1 MIHVRRL
8 LAQFGSR
15 RVMIAAVGRR
25 VLLVEDD
32 ESMRPAVERL
42 LKAYSFECSSY
53 ASAEELL
60 AQGPGEDAACAISD
74 LMLPAMSGLD
84 MLAEMRARG
93 GWPPLVLVTAH
104 DRPGLREEAV
114 RRGAAGYL
122 AKPFH
127 AASLVA
133 ALESAIANARP
144 R

>member
-1 MIHVRRL
+1 MV
-8 LAQFGSR
+8 
-15 RVMIAAVGRR
+15 AAVGRR

-32 ESMRPAVERL
+32 ESLRQAVERL
-42 LKAYSFECSSY
+42 LNAYAFECTVY

-60 AQGPGEDAACAISD
+60 ARGAGDGAACVVSD

-84 MLAEMRARG
+84 MLDEMRVRG

-127 AASLVA
+127 GAALVA
-133 ALESAIANARP
+133 AVESAIEGATP
-144 R
+144 H

>member
-1 MIHVRRL
+1 MV
-8 LAQFGSR
+8 G
-15 RVMIAAVGRR
+15 AVNRR

-32 ESMRPAVERL
+32 ESMRQAVERL
-42 LKAYSFECSSY
+42 LNAYDFECSVY

-60 AQGPGEDAACAISD
+60 AQGGGEGAACVVSD

-104 DRPGLREEAV
+104 DRPGLCEEAV
-114 RRGAAGYL
+114 RHGAAGYL

-127 AASLVA
+127 GAALVA
-133 ALESAIANARP
+133 AVESAIQGATP
-144 R
+144 H